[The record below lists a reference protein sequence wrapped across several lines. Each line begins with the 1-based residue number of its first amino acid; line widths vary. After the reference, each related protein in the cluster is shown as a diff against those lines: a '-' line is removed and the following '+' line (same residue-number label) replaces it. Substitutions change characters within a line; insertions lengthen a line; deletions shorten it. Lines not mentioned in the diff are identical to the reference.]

1 MASKF
6 SLSRRTCGLAA
17 SLLLSVSAFSTDA
30 AAGSVNVA
38 INRADLVSFEKDMA
52 EVIVANPEIAD
63 VRNHG
68 KNKLSIIGK
77 KMGKTTVRAFDAQ
90 GDLIGTY
97 DVTVGYD
104 IPAIRKALKQFI
116 PNENIG
122 VETVNTNIA
131 LTGQVSSAESVDKA
145 LKIAKEFLK
154 MSGNATTTSSSLS
167 PTGASTENDSDGGLL
182 NLLQVTTGQQ
192 VMLRVRVGEI
202 NRGALKRL
210 GVEWSTVGSPG
221 NFFYQLAK
229 DTGQRGLAAGATGNF
244 VLDTLESTSVI
255 SGGYTNG
262 STRIAGLLKALEQD
276 DLFKLL
282 AEPNLIAVSGQEAEF
297 LAGGEIPV
305 PVPQSSTGSS
315 TQVTIQ
321 YKPFGVAV
329 KFKPT
334 VLAENR
340 LRIEVQPEVS
350 ELDSSVAVTV
360 SGFSI
365 PGLTT
370 RRAKTTVEMAPG
382 ESFMIAGLIKDQ
394 SRSTVKNM
402 PGVKEIPVLGALF
415 RSTDFQRNETELVIA
430 VTPYLVDPVRSA
442 DIKLPS
448 DNFAPASQMDMIFY
462 GALGTL
468 SDGALT
474 RSQTPALEGPAGFM
488 VD

>member
-6 SLSRRTCGLAA
+6 SLSRSGCGVAA
-17 SLLLSVSAFSTDA
+17 SLLLSVSAFVSA
-30 AAGSVNVA
+30 AEAASLNIAV
-38 INRADLVSFEKDMA
+38 NRAELVSLEKDMA

-63 VRNHG
+63 VQNHG
-68 KNKLSIIGK
+68 KNKLSVIGK
-77 KMGKTTVRAFDAQ
+77 KMGDTTVRAFDVS
-90 GDLIGTY
+90 GNLIGTY
-97 DVTVGYD
+97 QVKVGYD
-104 IPAIRKALKQFI
+104 LPAIRKALKQFL

-122 VETVNTNIA
+122 VEMVNTNIA
-131 LTGQVSSAESVDKA
+131 LTGQVASAESVDKA
-145 LKIAKEFLK
+145 IRVAKEFLK
-154 MSGNATTTSSSLS
+154 SNDASTVS
-167 PTGASTENDSDGGLL
+167 PTSGTEDDTDEGLL

-210 GVEWSTVGSPG
+210 GIEWANFGSPG
-221 NFFYQLAK
+221 NFFYQIAK
-229 DTGQRGLAAGATGNF
+229 DTGQNALVAGSTGNF
-244 VLDTLESTSVI
+244 ILDTAESTSLFA
-255 SGGYTNG
+255 GGYNNG
-262 STRIAGLLKALEQD
+262 STQIAGVLKALEQD

-305 PVPQSSTGSS
+305 PVPQSSSGPT

-329 KFKPT
+329 KFKPV
-334 VLAENR
+334 VLSENR

-350 ELDSSVAVTV
+350 ELDNSVAVTV
-360 SGFSI
+360 SGFNI

-370 RRAKTTVEMAPG
+370 RRARTTVEMAPG

-394 SRSTVKNM
+394 SRSTIQGM

-415 RSTDFQRNETELVIA
+415 RSTNFQRNETELVIA
-430 VTPYLVDPVRSA
+430 VTPYLVDPVRSS
-442 DIKLPS
+442 DIKLPT
-448 DNFAPASQMDMIFY
+448 DNFTYPTQMEMYFY
-462 GALGTL
+462 GALSKL
-468 SDGALT
+468 SNGALT
-474 RSQTPALEGPAGFM
+474 NSQTPALEGPVGFM